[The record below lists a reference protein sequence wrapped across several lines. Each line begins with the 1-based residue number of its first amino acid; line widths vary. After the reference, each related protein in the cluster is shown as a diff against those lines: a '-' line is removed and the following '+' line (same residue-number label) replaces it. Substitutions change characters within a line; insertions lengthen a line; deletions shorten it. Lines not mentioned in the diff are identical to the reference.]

1 MNNDVSSKRRLSRFL
16 QEGRGCCS
24 ETRGTALVVEPSRQK
39 TPSWRV
45 GVVTPHG
52 SLGTL
57 LICAAMP
64 NHDGKGFV
72 VVLKMLIIRPAAESI
87 KSTCIAAA
95 M

>member
-24 ETRGTALVVEPSRQK
+24 ETRGIALVVEPSRQK
-39 TPSWRV
+39 TLSWHV
-45 GVVTPHG
+45 CVVTPHC

-64 NHDGKGFV
+64 NHDDKGFV
-72 VVLKMLIIRPAAESI
+72 VVLKMLIIWPAAESI
-87 KSTCIAAA
+87 G
-95 M
+95 